1 METSIKNVNVIR
13 VKIYGKIKGRIRG
26 RTHVIQFILRL
37 CDLYFSLFYLGL
49 SSRPNC
55 FNLIRLHLQKNI
67 VDNTNVERLSN
78 AIASN
83 GINVIFAA
91 HVDMDV
97 IPRTCVR
104 VHPLNY

>member
-1 METSIKNVNVIR
+1 MDVNVKR
-13 VKIYGKIKGRIRG
+13 VKKNYGKIRGSGRER
-26 RTHVIQFILRL
+26 HVL
-37 CDLYFSLFYLGL
+37 CSSFYDYAIYIFALFYLGL
-49 SSRPNC
+49 SARPNC
-55 FNLIRLHLQKNI
+55 FNPIRLHLQKNI

-83 GINVIFAA
+83 GISVIFV
-91 HVDMDV
+91 HVEIDV